1 MKNTRLK
8 KKFAS
13 VLMTAVAVLAPVVA
27 LAAPGPAGRPTL
39 TYGPDFKGAD
49 HVVFNSIVNNPGYGD
64 ERAFFTGRDNAI
76 TSGGWS
82 DPVTNVQPGK
92 EYLLR
97 IFVHNNANQSL
108 NASGKGVAVN
118 TKVKVSLPTETAK
131 DLVAT
136 AAISADNAQPQTVTD
151 TLNFKSANNVKLT
164 YVPGS
169 AEIDT
174 KDMKA
179 VKLSDSI
186 VTTGATVGSDAINGK
201 WKGCFDDAGW
211 VYLKVK
217 ASAPVVPTEKPAVSI
232 AKTVA
237 KGDSVGTA
245 TTATVAPGD
254 KVTYG
259 LTVTNTSKA
268 DATNVTVRDA
278 MPAGVTV
285 NGATLSVNGGAAQA
299 IANYQQ
305 LFTKDGVN
313 IGTLKAG
320 QKAVIVVKAT
330 VNADA
335 TGKECSINLPNTAF
349 VTATG
354 VPENSSSASVQVN
367 KDCAPTTPTSTL
379 PEAGAEGAA
388 AAALGLTAM
397 GTSARAYL
405 RSKRG
410 LIKAQRT
417 TR

>member
-1 MKNTRLK
+1 MKNTGL

-13 VLMTAVAVLAPVVA
+13 AVMAVAMLVFPMVA
-27 LAAPGPAGRPTL
+27 HAGFGPQRPTY

-64 ERAFFTGRDNAI
+64 ERTFFTGRDKAI

-118 TKVKVSLPTETAK
+118 TKVKVTLPTQTAK
-131 DLVAT
+131 DLAAT
-136 AAISADNAQPQTVTD
+136 AAISADNAKPQTVTD

-174 KDMKA
+174 KDIKG

-201 WKGCFDDAGW
+201 WKGCFDDAGF

-217 ASAPVVPTEKPAVSI
+217 AEAAVVPQEKPAISI

-237 KGDSVGTA
+237 KGDTVGAETN
-245 TTATVAPGD
+245 ATVVPGD
-254 KVTYG
+254 KVAYG
-259 LTVTNTSKA
+259 LTVTNNSKA
-268 DATNVTVRDA
+268 DATNVIVRDV

-285 NGATLSVNGGAAQA
+285 NSATLALNGAAAQP
-299 IANYQQ
+299 ITNFQQ
-305 LFTKDGVN
+305 LFSKDGIN

-335 TGKECSINLPNTAF
+335 TGKECSINLLNTAY
-349 VTATG
+349 TSATG
-354 VPENSSSASVQVN
+354 IPESSSSATVSVSKN
-367 KDCAPTTPTSTL
+367 CETAPIL

-397 GTSARAYL
+397 GSTARAYL

-410 LIKAQRT
+410 LVAAQRKT
-417 TR
+417 NR